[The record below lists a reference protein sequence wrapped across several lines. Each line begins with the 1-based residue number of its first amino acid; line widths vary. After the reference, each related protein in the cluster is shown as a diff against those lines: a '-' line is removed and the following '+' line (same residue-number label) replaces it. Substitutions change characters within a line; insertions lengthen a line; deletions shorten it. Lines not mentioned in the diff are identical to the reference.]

1 MLKTIKSI
9 GMALGLMLVPTAAA
23 LLSSCQDKMKDYYE
37 EPDWIKGSIYE
48 ILEERGEYTLFLSAV
63 DRCDYKSLLNG
74 RAILTVMAPNDDAM
88 RSYLQAN
95 YGTTKVEDI
104 SVGELKK
111 LVGFHLLYYSF
122 DKDKLVNFRPNEG
135 DGATDDQKEVN
146 AGLYYK
152 FRTRSQDAVSEE
164 EPARLMLSDGSLVDT
179 TGVTVEV
186 YHLERFIPVFSYAM
200 FNTKVIDAKYNYEYF
215 FPESSWTGESGF
227 NVSDATVTEYAVPAK
242 NGYIYTVDRVIKPLE
257 TIHTE
262 LVNNPDYSLFLQ
274 LYDAAAYFAA
284 DDNLTSVYGGG
295 THTYYQ
301 RLYENTTFRVPNID
315 SEWPV
320 SDYMQMSTLA
330 STSYSVFAP
339 TNDAFNEF
347 YTSYWGDPE
356 DPTGYPLDVHYD
368 SISTDAINYLLSNS
382 VNPNNMVFPEE
393 IKNGDIE
400 NLFTKTTILFD
411 VDAVPQQNRKM
422 CVNGVLYGQSI
433 LTPPAV
439 FGSVT
444 GPAYKYKRYNMFL
457 RMLGASDMQSTLTD
471 KDVNFIMLYPN
482 NTQFEANNI
491 WYDAASDKL
500 KNGPV
505 GSTTAGN
512 LGSGEQANFVNSH
525 IVSLPNGAEEL
536 PATGLKVYRTLNTNY
551 KLYLYV
557 KDGKISN
564 SFKYNG
570 LIHYAGNDQ
579 TTLDSVYTDFEELTF
594 RGASWSNGHCYSYD
608 PDNNS
613 FLMRGSNSEAIY
625 ANFIPM
631 IYSHRNDEGTLFQGF
646 IKTLIL
652 ADMIDEQAQTMNYM
666 TEDCMMLVPTTDAIK
681 SAILTGRFP
690 YITTTATSADDP
702 DFWDKCT
709 APADGTEEQTYL
721 QHYMLQ
727 YFLPESTSPAT
738 EYPYPG
744 WNQDTGIPSIAD
756 ISKSPARNA
765 NIYIY
770 DNGGL
775 LYARAEA
782 SAEYKNAD
790 GQDIVQGHAI
800 PFLADYDCLP
810 FVFDDGCVQF
820 ITDVFENNWPE
831 QQK

>member
-1 MLKTIKSI
+1 
-9 GMALGLMLVPTAAA
+9 MALGLMTVPAAA
-23 LLSSCQDKMKDYYE
+23 LFFSSCQDKMKDYYE

-48 ILEERGEYTLFLSAV
+48 ILEERGDYSLFLSAV
-63 DRCDYKSLLNG
+63 DRCEYTSLLKG
-74 RAILTVMAPNDDAM
+74 RAILTVMAPNDASM
-88 RSYLQAN
+88 NSYLQAN

-104 SVGELKK
+104 PVGELKK

-135 DGATDDQKEVN
+135 DGATDDQKEIN

-152 FRTRSQDAVSEE
+152 FRTRSQDPVSVT
-164 EPARLMLSDGSLVDT
+164 EPSRMMLSDGSLVDT
-179 TGVTVEV
+179 SGVSVEV

-200 FNTKVIDAKYNYEYF
+200 FNTLIIDAKYNYEYF
-215 FPESSWTGESGF
+215 FPESSWTGDNGF
-227 NVSDATVTEYAVPAK
+227 NVSDASVTEYAVPAK
-242 NGYIYTVDRVIKPLE
+242 NGYLYMVDRVIRPLE

-262 LVNNPDYSLFLQ
+262 LEQNSEYSLFLR
-274 LYDAAAYFAA
+274 LYDQAAYFAA
-284 DDNLTSVYGGG
+284 DEDLTSTYGGG

-301 RLYENTTFRVPNID
+301 RLYQNTSFRVPNID

-320 SDYMQMSTLA
+320 NDYMQMSALS
-330 STSYSVFAP
+330 STAYSVFAP
-339 TNDAFNEF
+339 TNAAFNEF
-347 YTSYWGDPE
+347 YTSYWGDSE
-356 DPTGYPLDVHYD
+356 DPTGYPLEVNYD
-368 SISTDAINYLLSNS
+368 SISSDAINYLLSNS
-382 VNPNNMVFPEE
+382 IDPNSMVFPEE
-393 IKNGDIE
+393 IKNGDVE

-471 KDVNFIMLYPN
+471 MDVNFIMLYPN
-482 NTQFEANNI
+482 DAQFEANNV
-491 WYDAASDKL
+491 WYDEESDKL

-512 LGSGEQANFVNSH
+512 LGSGEQANYVNSH
-525 IVSLPNGAEEL
+525 IISLTGGAEQL
-536 PATGLKVYRTLNTNY
+536 PTSGLKVYRTLNTNY
-551 KLYLYV
+551 RLYLYV
-557 KDGKISN
+557 KDGKVSN
-564 SFKYNG
+564 SFKYNN
-570 LIHYAGNDQ
+570 LIHYAGNDL
-579 TTLDSVYTDFEELTF
+579 TTLDSVYASFDELTF
-594 RGASWSNGHCYSYD
+594 RGTSWTNGHCYSYD
-608 PDNNS
+608 TRENR

-646 IKTLIL
+646 IKVLIL
-652 ADMIDEQAQTMNYM
+652 ANMIDEQAQTMNYM

-681 SAILTGRFP
+681 QAILQGKIP
-690 YITTTATSADDP
+690 YITTTATSADDA
-702 DFWDKCT
+702 DFWDKCS
-709 APADGTEEQTYL
+709 APADGSEEQTHL

-727 YFLPESTSPAT
+727 YFLPESTAPAT

-744 WNQDTGIPSIAD
+744 WGQDTAIPTIAD
-756 ISKSPARNA
+756 ISYSPARSA
-765 NIYIY
+765 YIYIY
-770 DNGGL
+770 DNGGK

-782 SAEYKNAD
+782 NAD
-790 GQDIVQGHAI
+790 FRNSQGQDIVQGHTV
-800 PFLADYDCLP
+800 PFLTDYDCLP